1 MNWDLIFSVAPA
13 VLPVPLALYC
23 YVLSRRLRKLNDLE
37 SGLGA
42 AIAVMSAEV
51 ARLDRSIRRAKAE
64 AEQAAHDLCGT
75 IATARDEQAQL
86 ALQQDITRAVG
97 TSARRLRPRRA
108 KRAGADA

>member
-1 MNWDLIFSVAPA
+1 MSWDLILSVASA
-13 VLPVPLALYC
+13 MLPVPLALYC

-51 ARLDRSIRRAKAE
+51 ARLERSIRRAKTE
-64 AEQAAHDLCGT
+64 AEQAAHNLCGT

-86 ALQQDITRAVG
+86 ALRQDITRAG
-97 TSARRLRPRRA
+97 GIRPRRL
-108 KRAGADA
+108 KPRRTERAGADA